1 MIGEDPDVMM
11 LPQSH
16 AIDINTQFDLELAR
30 SMYKTGM
37 LESQSL

>member
-16 AIDINTQFDLELAR
+16 AIDIDTPFDLELAR

>member
-1 MIGEDPDVMM
+1 MM

-16 AIDINTQFDLELAR
+16 TIDIDTPFDLELAR

-37 LESQSL
+37 LNEEFLL